1 MKRIA
6 ICGLSNRA
14 LSMFIK
20 PVLERYSNV
29 ASIVAL
35 LDQDPKRRQI
45 VENDYPELAGVR
57 FFLPEAFASMVESE
71 QVDTLIV
78 TSRDDT
84 HVAYILQGLAYDLD
98 VICEK
103 PMVTTAADAQRV
115 LEAEKASKGTVTV
128 TFNYRYNP
136 IHLKIKEMVASG
148 KLGKITSVDLNWYI
162 DTYHGA
168 SYFKRWNRMR
178 AFSGG
183 LSIHK
188 STHHFD
194 LVNWWLAQS
203 PKEVF
208 AYGSLHYYG
217 QQSVWNPSK
226 QNGRHCGACTETD
239 KCAYYARWFGR
250 SINHAI
256 KDDHL
261 LAGQNMDAYSNYRP
275 DACIF
280 DEEIE
285 IEDTYTVSALYEHGA
300 LLSYSVNFSLPYEGY
315 RLAINGTEGRLETQ
329 EYHAPARI
337 PFPVPDQQVIDFYPL
352 FGAKETIYVVEQE
365 GGHGGGDTLIQE
377 EIFLGESRHRPYR
390 VLAGA
395 EAGALAVAMGEGV
408 WRSVKDKQP
417 IKVNELL
424 YASPTTSPDWK

>member
-6 ICGLSNRA
+6 VCGLSNRA

-45 VENDYPELAGVR
+45 VANDYPELAGVR

-84 HVAYILQGLAYDLD
+84 HIAYILQGLAYDLD
-98 VICEK
+98 VVCEK
-103 PMVTTAADAQRV
+103 PMVTTAADARRV

-208 AYGSLHYYG
+208 AYGNLHYYG

-226 QNGRHCGACTETD
+226 QNGRHCGTCTETD

-250 SINHAI
+250 STNHAI

-285 IEDTYTVSALYEHGA
+285 IEDTYTVAALYEHGV

-315 RLAINGTEGRLETQ
+315 RLAINGTGGRLETQ

-337 PFPVPDQQVIDFYPL
+337 PFPVPEQQVIDFYPL

-377 EIFLGESRHRPYR
+377 EIFLEKGGI
-390 VLAGA
+390 VLTVYWQEQRRALWQLPWGKAFGA
-395 EAGALAVAMGEGV
+395 
-408 WRSVKDKQP
+408 Q
-417 IKVNELL
+417 
-424 YASPTTSPDWK
+424 